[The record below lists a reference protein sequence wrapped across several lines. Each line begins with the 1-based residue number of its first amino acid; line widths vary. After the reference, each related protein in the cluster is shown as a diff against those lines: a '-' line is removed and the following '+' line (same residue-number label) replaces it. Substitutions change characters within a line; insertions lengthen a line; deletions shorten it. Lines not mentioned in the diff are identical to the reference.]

1 MKNKIHLI
9 LLLLA
14 SSLVVKAQKEKVVEE
29 HFRSTR
35 IINLHSVESLRAGDL
50 EFKIS
55 HRFGEFSSGVNQ
67 FWGLDQAQIRLAL
80 EYGLTENFMFGVGR
94 SSQGKIVDGFAKYR
108 ILTQKKNG
116 SPLSISYLASTAV
129 STFPDRE
136 DRERNLT
143 QRLSF
148 ANQIIFSSK
157 LHERFALQ
165 LSPTL
170 VHQNLVASPEDQN
183 TSFAIGISSKY
194 NLTKVLSLNGEFIPR
209 LSGFDTPSFKENHN
223 SLSIGM
229 GINTRGHFFEFHL
242 TNSFPMIEQ
251 GFITQT
257 TGNWADGN
265 IHLGFNIVRDFRIHR
280 PKKK

>member
-1 MKNKIHLI
+1 MKKLTLT
-9 LLLLA
+9 LLTLA
-14 SSLVVKAQKEKVVEE
+14 FVVNLNAQKEKVVEE

-55 HRFGEFSSGVNQ
+55 HRFGQFSSGVNQ
-67 FWGLDQAQIRLAL
+67 FWGLDEAQIRLAL
-80 EYGLTENFMFGVGR
+80 EYGLTEKFMFGIGR
-94 SSQGKIVDGFAKYR
+94 SSQGKIVDGFMKYK
-108 ILTQKKNG
+108 ILSQKEG
-116 SPLSISYLASTAV
+116 GTPFTLSFLTSTAV

-136 DRERNLT
+136 DRKRNFT

-148 ANQIIFSSK
+148 ANQLIISSK
-157 LHERFALQ
+157 LHERLAIQ
-165 LSPTL
+165 LSPTII
-170 VHQNLVASPEDQN
+170 HQNLVQTKEDNN
-183 TSFAIGISSKY
+183 TSLALGISGKY

-209 LSGFDTPSFKENHN
+209 LSGSGTPSYENKHN
-223 SLSIGM
+223 SLSVGM
-229 GINTRGHFFEFHL
+229 GINTRGHFFEFHF

-265 IHLGFNIVRDFRIHR
+265 IHLGFNIVRDFKIHR